1 MQRQG
6 GQAQMTDYKPA
17 RRYGVAVNTLIP
29 LTLLGFSVWYYHKE
43 LYNDEDNS
51 FVEIA
56 TSALTAT
63 DSFLQIVS
71 GTVLVWSVICIRSY
85 MKSS

>member
-1 MQRQG
+1 
-6 GQAQMTDYKPA
+6 MTDYKPA

-43 LYNDEDNS
+43 LNSDERKNS

-56 TSALTAT
+56 TSGLTAA